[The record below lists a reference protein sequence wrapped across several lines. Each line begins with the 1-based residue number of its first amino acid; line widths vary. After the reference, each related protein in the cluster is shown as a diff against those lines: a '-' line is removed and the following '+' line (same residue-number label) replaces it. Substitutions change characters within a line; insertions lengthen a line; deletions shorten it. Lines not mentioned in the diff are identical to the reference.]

1 MTTITQGGATPGSSQ
16 ISKGSHM
23 KNFGQLATVY
33 CGVIQL
39 DEKTNHQATM
49 EVITVVYGQVQAF
62 ISDTASLGETADQ
75 VVNTIVYLDETRT
88 DVDICKDCLYA
99 WAWRYTTGN
108 NMMV

>member
-33 CGVIQL
+33 CGVKQQ

-49 EVITVVYGQVQAF
+49 EVITVVYGQVQA
-62 ISDTASLGETADQ
+62 IMLLP
-75 VVNTIVYLDETRT
+75 VVYLH
-88 DVDICKDCLYA
+88 A
-99 WAWRYTTGN
+99 HA
-108 NMMV
+108 